1 MKEKAEPTNQ
11 RKPCSSVSAVC
22 TYLSQMSSIV
32 HLDVQHVALL
42 DALMFPARNTGKSS
56 DLLTR
61 MVWSSPAG
69 NEH

>member
-1 MKEKAEPTNQ
+1 M
-11 RKPCSSVSAVC
+11 SSV
-22 TYLSQMSSIV
+22 V

-61 MVWSSPAG
+61 MVWSNPAG